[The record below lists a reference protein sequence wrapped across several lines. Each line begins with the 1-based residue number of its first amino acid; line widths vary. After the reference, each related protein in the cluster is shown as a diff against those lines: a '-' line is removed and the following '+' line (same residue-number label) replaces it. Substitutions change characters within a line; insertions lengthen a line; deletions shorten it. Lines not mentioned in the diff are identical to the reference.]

1 MEILAFMLSM
11 ASLLCMITSS
21 LVKGKNMKLIL
32 VLVSAANLLVAM
44 SYFVQR
50 PMAVNGGVSC
60 TIGALMSFINYFF
73 DKDNKP
79 VPKWLVA
86 IYAVVITALNA
97 IVLKSAADVLTIFA
111 GLIFVM
117 SIIQKNGKMF
127 RFYTIINIAL
137 WCTYDFFK
145 LSYGPLVQHSIQLVF
160 IIAGML
166 IHDRKTKE
174 K

>member
-1 MEILAFMLSM
+1 MEFLAFMLSM

-21 LVKGKNMKLIL
+21 LIKGKNMKLIL
-32 VLVSAANLLVAM
+32 VLVGAANLLVAL

-60 TIGALMSFINYFF
+60 TIGAVMSLINYFF

-86 IYAVVITALNA
+86 IYAVVITGLNLSVA
-97 IVLKSAADVLTIFA
+97 KSGADMLTVFA
-111 GLIFVM
+111 GLVFVM

-127 RFYTIINIAL
+127 RLYTIVNLVL

-145 LSYGPLVQHSIQLVF
+145 LSYGPLVQHTIQLLF
-160 IIAGML
+160 IILGML
-166 IHDRKTKE
+166 IHDRKKE
-174 K
+174 D

>member
-21 LVKGKNMKLIL
+21 LIKGKNMKLIL
-32 VLVSAANLLVAM
+32 VLVGLANLLVAL

-60 TIGALMSFINYFF
+60 TIGAAMSLINYFF

-79 VPKWLVA
+79 IPKWLVA
-86 IYAVVITALNA
+86 IYAVVITGLNLSVA
-97 IVLKSAADVLTIFA
+97 KSAADMLTVLA
-111 GLIFVM
+111 GLVFVM

-127 RFYTIINIAL
+127 RLYTIINLAL

-145 LSYGPLVQHSIQLVF
+145 LSYGPLVQHTIQLLF
-160 IIAGML
+160 IILGML
-166 IHDRKTKE
+166 IHDRKKE
-174 K
+174 D